1 MATGSDPQGA
11 GEYITGEVV
20 SRVERAGMSLTGN
33 AVARVQSIAE
43 DGVRRDPAEAVRHA
57 GDLADRI
64 AAGATQ
70 VAGLRSGDVMD
81 GTTIDAIKRWFCPW
95 HPWC

>member
-1 MATGSDPQGA
+1 MASGSGTQGA
-11 GEYITGEVV
+11 SEYITSEVV
-20 SRVERAGMSLTGN
+20 GRVERAGMSLTSN

-43 DGVRRDPAEAVRHA
+43 DGVRRDPAEAVRRA
-57 GDLADRI
+57 GELGDRI

-81 GTTIDAIKRWFCPW
+81 GTTVDSIKRWFCPW